1 MKLTKL
7 LRCKGSAFFVR
18 VRHADFRRDLR
29 QSEALRDTGA
39 LATSDRTLTVDT
51 LSEQRWRRTQIWCIC
66 RAETIFILVLSILSR
81 QSVRFLL
88 ISELVKERLD
98 QMLKTEYDTLEA
110 CSWRCWSLQTFGQ
123 TFSWFS
129 WQLGQHPRREGQGDP
144 LFRFCNNLGS

>member
-1 MKLTKL
+1 MNTFDSLTMKLTKL

-123 TFSWFS
+123 TFS
-129 WQLGQHPRREGQGDP
+129 
-144 LFRFCNNLGS
+144 

>member
-1 MKLTKL
+1 MNTFDSLTMKLTKL

-98 QMLKTEYDTLEA
+98 QMLKTEYDTL
-110 CSWRCWSLQTFGQ
+110 
-123 TFSWFS
+123 
-129 WQLGQHPRREGQGDP
+129 
-144 LFRFCNNLGS
+144 